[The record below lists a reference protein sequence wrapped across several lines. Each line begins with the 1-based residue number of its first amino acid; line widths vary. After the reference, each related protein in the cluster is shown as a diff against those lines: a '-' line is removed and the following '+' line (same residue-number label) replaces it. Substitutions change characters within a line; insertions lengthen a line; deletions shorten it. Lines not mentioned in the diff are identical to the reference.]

1 MPLSWPKSPF
11 SGFQGLDGLVCCSV
25 QHMMRPG
32 NLTPPFAVMM
42 SGTVFINRSNNK
54 SAIAS
59 LQQAGEEMKRKRASS
74 YLRPPC
80 YRLRH
85 ADFTLDLPRRHTTQQ
100 PRARA
105 FEIQEGRFL
114 PCCSGYVSVFV
125 PNTFAES

>member
-1 MPLSWPKSPF
+1 MAKKSLQWIPGLGWF
-11 SGFQGLDGLVCCSV
+11 SMLFCS
-25 QHMMRPG
+25 HMMPPG

-74 YLRPPC
+74 YLCPPC
-80 YRLRH
+80 YRSRH
-85 ADFTLDLPRRHTTQQ
+85 ADFTLDLPRRHATQQ
-100 PRARA
+100 PRTRA

-125 PNTFAES
+125 PNTFVDS